1 MNWADYDVFCHV
13 VEQHG
18 FSAAARFIARP
29 RSWVSAAIL
38 RLESDLGTRLF
49 ERTTRQL
56 RLTDAGALLYRRMG
70 PLFDSLRQAAA
81 HAKAERDA
89 IAGLLRIASPYEFG
103 AHHVAPAACAMMI
116 AHPQLEVQLD
126 VQHASVSPLDTPH
139 DIVFAMLDEPLPSSS
154 IVIRRTLMLERSVF
168 AAPSLLA
175 RHGEPRTPADLERL
189 PLLAGGTDA
198 EWRFSAPDG
207 TAARTRIR
215 APRLRSSNAGAR
227 MLAAVDGLGV
237 ARITATFCRDAVA
250 AGLLQVLLPEYRCD
264 PLPIYA
270 LLPARRLMPPKVRRF
285 LDVLDELESR
295 HDGLPAPLRGP
306 GAVAQARRE
315 AAAR

>member
-1 MNWADYDVFCHV
+1 MNWADDDVFCHA

-56 RLTDAGALLYRRMG
+56 R
-70 PLFDSLRQAAA
+70 
-81 HAKAERDA
+81 
-89 IAGLLRIASPYEFG
+89 IASPYEFG
-103 AHHVAPAACAMMI
+103 AHHVAPAACAMMS

-126 VQHASVSPLDTPH
+126 VQHAPVSPLDTPH

-168 AAPSLLA
+168 AAPSPLA

-207 TAARTRIR
+207 TAP
-215 APRLRSSNAGAR
+215 APRRSRYSATALQRDRSTAR
-227 MLAAVDGLGV
+227 QRDGST
-237 ARITATFCRDAVA
+237 ARQRDRETA
-250 AGLLQVLLPEYRCD
+250 
-264 PLPIYA
+264 
-270 LLPARRLMPPKVRRF
+270 
-285 LDVLDELESR
+285 
-295 HDGLPAPLRGP
+295 
-306 GAVAQARRE
+306 
-315 AAAR
+315 